1 MLSAWVLALVLS
13 ISGSTREIAAEK
25 GSFQNNLDIRQ
36 YYKTNETSWTYN
48 TTKRTVYH
56 CVRDTTYSITGE
68 NVTYIRRSLQHNST
82 VTANLTGKFIHESDH
97 LKAQAIQT
105 AGLYR
110 SMDVFEDGEL
120 WWNET
125 LEYMSANGD
134 CGVFTVMV
142 PLSKN
147 RARVSLDLRLK
158 DSAVGSTPDKECRN
172 KFNSLRGSSAV
183 TTLYSPLCKQK
194 IQRSTNIVSRVN

>member
-1 MLSAWVLALVLS
+1 MRSAWVLALVLS

-36 YYKTNETSWTYN
+36 YYNTNETSWTYN
-48 TTKRTVYH
+48 TTKRTVYQ
-56 CVRDTTYSITGE
+56 CVRDTTFSITDQ
-68 NVTYIRRSLQHNST
+68 NVTYIRHSLQNNST
-82 VTANLTGKFIHESDH
+82 VQATLTGKFIHMSGH
-97 LKAQAIQT
+97 HQTQAKQT
-105 AGLYR
+105 GGPYI
-110 SMDVFEDGEL
+110 SMNVYEDGEL
-120 WWNET
+120 WWHET

-134 CGVFTVMV
+134 CGVFTVMP
-142 PLSKN
+142 PLSRN
-147 RARVSLDLRLK
+147 RARVSHDLRLK